1 MDTKLHMSLISF
13 HPIYATIYMPYWLRL
28 MGAKVGKHAEIST
41 VNQMSTDLLSVGS
54 GSFLADS
61 VSVGSPDVRYGIMYL
76 KATNVGSRTFIGNS
90 AVLAPGKNA

>member
-41 VNQMSTDLLSVGS
+41 MNQMSTDLLSVGS

-61 VSVGSPDVRYGIMYL
+61 VTVGSPDVRYGIMYL